1 VTGVVCRA
9 VRHLSAA
16 ATARAGL
23 KLTTAG
29 MELDVGATRRMSDVA
44 TGGCSVNVGLQVG
57 GEQEGML
64 MCFQPQG
71 PGHMGKKAC
80 PAQST

>member
-1 VTGVVCRA
+1 MTGVVCRA
-9 VRHLSAA
+9 VRQLSAA

-44 TGGCSVNVGLQVG
+44 TGGCAVNVGLQVG
-57 GEQEGML
+57 GEQEGVL
-64 MCFQPQG
+64 MRFQ
-71 PGHMGKKAC
+71 H
-80 PAQST
+80 